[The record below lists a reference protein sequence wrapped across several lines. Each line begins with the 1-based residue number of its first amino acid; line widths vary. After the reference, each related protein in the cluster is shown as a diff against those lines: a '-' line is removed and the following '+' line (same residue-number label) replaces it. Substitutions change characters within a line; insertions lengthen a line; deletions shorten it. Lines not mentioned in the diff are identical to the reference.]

1 MTNEVSSAYTALFV
15 KTKIGVPHF
24 AIGMGIVCRSLLASV
39 SVLHAG
45 LLRTEEDVRLGVSL
59 STFFL
64 CFYSFKHP
72 LFGWLYPWFLSHV
85 WLWLDC
91 LIR

>member
-1 MTNEVSSAYTALFV
+1 MTNEVLSAYTALLV

-24 AIGMGIVCRSLLASV
+24 AIGMGIVCRSLLSSV

-59 STFFL
+59 ST
-64 CFYSFKHP
+64 S
-72 LFGWLYPWFLSHV
+72 FLSAFTLSNTHSSDGYTLVFCFHV
-85 WLWLDC
+85 
-91 LIR
+91 